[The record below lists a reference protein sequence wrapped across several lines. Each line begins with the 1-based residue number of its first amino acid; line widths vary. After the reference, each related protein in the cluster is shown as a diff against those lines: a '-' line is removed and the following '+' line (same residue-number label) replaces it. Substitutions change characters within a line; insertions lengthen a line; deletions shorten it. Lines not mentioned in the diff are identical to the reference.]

1 MCASLTKCVLAAGV
15 LMATVGPARA
25 DDDDHW
31 HKGWHRGWGYGPPPP
46 AYYHRPPPAYYAP
59 PPPPVYYVPPPP
71 PPVVY
76 GTPGISVT
84 IPLH

>member
-1 MCASLTKCVLAAGV
+1 VRGSLTKYVLVAGM

-25 DDDDHW
+25 DGDDHW

-46 AYYHRPPPAYYAP
+46 AYYRPPRAYYAP

>member
-1 MCASLTKCVLAAGV
+1 MRGSLTMCLLAAGV
-15 LMATVGPARA
+15 LMAAVGQVRA

-31 HKGWHRGWGYGPPPP
+31 HKGWHRGWGHGSPPP
-46 AYYHRPPPAYYAP
+46 AYYYRRPPAYYAP
-59 PPPPVYYVPPPP
+59 SPPQVYYVPPPP
-71 PPVVY
+71 PVAY